1 MGLLTAIRHRRSRY
15 TVTVTGLG
23 ADFPVEE
30 FRTLWEARE
39 YADYLASSTDDA
51 VCLIRRQSD
60 DQIVHR
66 SVSPPFPE
74 TPGSDD
80 PPHDDGSLG
89 VREPRRPVPGSSSG
103 SVALD
108 LYE

>member
-15 TVTVTGLG
+15 SVTVTGLG

-39 YADYLASSTDDA
+39 CADYLAWSNGGV
-51 VCLIRRQSD
+51 VCFIHRQSD
-60 DQIVHR
+60 DEIVHR
-66 SVSPPFPE
+66 SQRAPDPRNPR
-74 TPGSDD
+74 SDD

-89 VREPRRPVPGSSSG
+89 VREPRRPVPGPSSG
-103 SVALD
+103 SIALD
-108 LYE
+108 LPD